1 MNDFLVIVGFI
12 GASFGIGYDMSC
24 YNIMR
29 KVDGLYKKRNKWI
42 FGYNTYMVWKTSR
55 TVMKED

>member
-1 MNDFLVIVGFI
+1 MNNMTILIIACFI
-12 GASFGIGYDMSC
+12 FCIGYDMAS

-29 KVDGLYKKRNKWI
+29 KVDRLYKKRNKWF

-55 TVMKED
+55 TTMKEE